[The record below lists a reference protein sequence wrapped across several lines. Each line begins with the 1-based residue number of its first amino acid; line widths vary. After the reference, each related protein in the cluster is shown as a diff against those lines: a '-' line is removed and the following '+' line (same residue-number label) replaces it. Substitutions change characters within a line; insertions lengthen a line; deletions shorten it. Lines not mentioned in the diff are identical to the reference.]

1 MSVKLADTKAANE
14 VKALDSFYVMLQN
27 EPNRAF
33 YGYNSLEN
41 NIINFI
47 LRFKDV
53 ERANESNAIEM
64 LLITDEL
71 FRYCYDVT
79 VVILIICT
87 CRSSDVALRQRYVAL
102 VDSVKDTGGT
112 VR

>member
-1 MSVKLADTKAANE
+1 MAVKLADTKAANE
-14 VKALDSFYVMLQN
+14 VKALDSFYIMLQN

-33 YGYNSLEN
+33 YGYKLPAND
-41 NIINFI
+41 IINFI

-71 FRYCYDVT
+71 FRYGNDYHSNCIDY
-79 VVILIICT
+79 T